1 MKEVKAIIK
10 NIKDRNFNPL
20 YFLMGDEP
28 FYIDQISNAIASS
41 VLSEDEKG
49 FNQTIFYGRDV
60 SMEEVIGH
68 AKRFPMM
75 SEFQV
80 IIVKE
85 AQDLS
90 RQIEQLIPY
99 VENPQISTIL
109 VINYKYKK
117 LDKRK
122 GLYKAL
128 KKQNATILETKKLYD
143 NQIADWVSILVTSKG
158 YSISMKASH
167 LMVEY
172 LGNDLGKINNEIEKL
187 TGLVEANETITPE
200 LIESYIGISKDY
212 NNFELKKAIGVKDV
226 QKVFIIAKYFS
237 ENPKD
242 HPFIFTVT
250 TLFNFFSQLMIYHGL
265 ADKSKANVA
274 SVLGIN
280 PYFVS
285 EYSTASKFYPMKK
298 VSKIISTLRTYDLKG
313 KGVNSQNLKASDLL
327 NEMLIDILA

>member
-1 MKEVKAIIK
+1 
-10 NIKDRNFNPL
+10 
-20 YFLMGDEP
+20 MGDEP
-28 FYIDQISNAIASS
+28 FYIDQISNTIAKS
-41 VLSEDEKG
+41 VLSEEEKG
-49 FNQTIFYGRDV
+49 FNQTIVYGRDI
-60 SMEEVIGH
+60 SIDEIIGH

-80 IIVKE
+80 IIIKE

-99 VENPQISTIL
+99 IENPQTSTIL

-128 KKQNATILETKKLYD
+128 KKQNAIVLETKKLYD
-143 NQIADWVSILVTSKG
+143 NQMADWITALVTSKG

-167 LMVEY
+167 LMVEF
-172 LGNDLGKINNEIEKL
+172 LGNDLSKINNEIDKL
-187 TGLVEANETITPE
+187 TGLIQMNETITPE

-212 NNFELKKAIGVKDV
+212 NNFELKKAIGVKDI
-226 QKVFIIAKYFS
+226 QKVFKIAKYFCD
-237 ENPKD
+237 NPKD
-242 HPFIFTVT
+242 NPFIFTVA

-265 ADKSKANVA
+265 LDKSKANVA

-285 EYSTASKFYPMKK
+285 EYSTAAKFYPMKK
-298 VSKIISTLRTYDLKG
+298 VSKIITTLRTYDLKG
-313 KGVNSQNLKASDLL
+313 KGVNAQNLKASDLL